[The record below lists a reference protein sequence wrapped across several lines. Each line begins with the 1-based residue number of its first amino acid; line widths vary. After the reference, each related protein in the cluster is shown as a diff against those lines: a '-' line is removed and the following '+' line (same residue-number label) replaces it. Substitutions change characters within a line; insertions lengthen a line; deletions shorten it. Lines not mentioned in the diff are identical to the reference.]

1 MAAVTFIGDE
11 VTAQGFRLA
20 GAATQVP
27 AQRDVATAFAAAL
40 RASGL
45 VLITAEA
52 AGRLD
57 PDELDLAV
65 RSASPLV
72 LVVPDAAMRTM
83 PPDPAAT
90 VEQVLGIAP

>member
-1 MAAVTFIGDE
+1 MTAVKFIGDE
-11 VTAQGFRLA
+11 VMAQGFRLA

-27 AQRDVATAFAAAL
+27 AQDAVATAFADAL
-40 RASGL
+40 RESGL

-57 PDELDLAV
+57 PDDLDRAV

-90 VEQVLGIAP
+90 VERVLGIAP